1 MPLPLSQ
8 LERHLFKAA
17 NILLGKMDV
26 IEFKEWRQDKS
37 WSDPPLIL
45 LRQIA

>member
-1 MPLPLSQ
+1 MPLTLSQ
-8 LERHLFKAA
+8 LERHMFKAA
-17 NILLGKMDV
+17 NILLGKMV
-26 IEFKEWRQDKS
+26 ATEFKEWRQDKS